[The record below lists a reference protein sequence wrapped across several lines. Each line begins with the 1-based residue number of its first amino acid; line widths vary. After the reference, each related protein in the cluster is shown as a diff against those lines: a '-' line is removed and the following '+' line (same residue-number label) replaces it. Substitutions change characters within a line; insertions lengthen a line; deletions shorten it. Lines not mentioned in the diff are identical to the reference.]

1 MRPRMPWS
9 EFGALLAFVASF
21 VLLAPRGAFA
31 EGQFGVAFLTG
42 YNTYAQSD
50 LNDELVAPIN
60 VLLSG
65 TGYKMDEVSSGIGFG
80 GGLRY
85 RSTTSPVVV
94 AVDYERLTGH
104 SKLSVPGG
112 EFEVKAPANAFTATV
127 YYFFPS
133 ASRARFGVGAGGG
146 VYSSAGSLRTYDS
159 GTATEETVDLEGT
172 GAGFH
177 GVGAADVTLSNVS
190 HLEVSIGYRYAK
202 TSDLKVAG
210 VKAQNSDGSDSKLDW
225 SGLVTR
231 VGFGFYFGAK

>member
-1 MRPRMPWS
+1 MRPRMQRPA
-9 EFGALLAFVASF
+9 FGALLALVASF
-21 VLLAPRGAFA
+21 VLLAPGGALA

-65 TGYKMDEVSSGIGFG
+65 TGYQMDDVSSGIGFG

-85 RSTTSPVVV
+85 RSTTSPLVV
-94 AVDYERLTGH
+94 AVDYERLTGN

-112 EFEVKAPANAFTATV
+112 EFEVKAPANAFTATA

-133 ASRARFGVGAGGG
+133 SSRARFGLGAGGG
-146 VYSSAGSLRTYDS
+146 FYSSDGSIRLFDS
-159 GTATEETVDLEGT
+159 GTMTEETEDMKGSGL
-172 GAGFH
+172 GFH
-177 GVGAADVTLSNVS
+177 GVGSADVTLSNVT
-190 HLEVSIGYRYAK
+190 HLEASVGYRYAK
-202 TSDLKVAG
+202 TSDVEIAG
-210 VKAQNSDGSDSKLDW
+210 EKQLNADGSESKLDW

-231 VGFGFYFGAK
+231 VGLAFYFGGR